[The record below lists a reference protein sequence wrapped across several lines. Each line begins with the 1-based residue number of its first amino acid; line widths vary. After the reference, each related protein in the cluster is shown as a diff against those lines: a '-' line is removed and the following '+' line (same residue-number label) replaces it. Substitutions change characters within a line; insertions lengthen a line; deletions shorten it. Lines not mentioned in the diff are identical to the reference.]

1 MRSFKCLNV
10 TGLPWIGHIEHLNHW
25 IFIPDFVRSG
35 VLGPQMSIMILT
47 LIDYKP
53 NEVNMN
59 LMGRGAWQAAV
70 HGVAKNQIRLSTQ
83 PWFYAATSY
92 SKWWVSPAQ
101 GFVSFI
107 SGRQF
112 LARNLWS
119 NKDWRHK
126 RSCFTAMW
134 HLAVQ
139 IKAYFRALT
148 FAVLP
153 HPGTSL

>member
-153 HPGTSL
+153 HTGTSL